1 MSENSDQPVVDAPIV
16 GADAGVDA
24 AAAATT
30 TTNDDIETE
39 AFDRMEAPDDDDAE
53 AGDGDPAEVVDP
65 DKPTAEAED
74 PETIEV
80 EVAGQ
85 KYKVPKALE
94 GELLRQADYT
104 RKTQEL
110 AEQRRLVDT
119 EAETLAAT
127 RAQQVESLK
136 AFRAEHMTVASHEAS
151 IVALDTDLAKYRA
164 MTAADWTNLRASDPA
179 TYTAHSDNYEFLKR
193 TRGASEDA
201 LTAAKADLTSKETA
215 LAESQTAVRKEALSK
230 AWQGTNAT
238 LAAKIEGWTP
248 AKGQEIA
255 KFMVEQLG
263 ATPEELPEATDP
275 RIWLMTDEI
284 MRNRVEIASLKA
296 NQKQATATE
305 TALKSQTVTPAVKP
319 AGGGAK
325 PTGVNDG
332 LSTEE
337 WLRRRNAQVAKR
349 GR

>member
-1 MSENSDQPVVDAPIV
+1 MSEAPDQPVAAETPAP
-16 GADAGVDA
+16 GVEA
-24 AAAATT
+24 EAPAATT
-30 TTNDDIETE
+30 TPDDIETE
-39 AFDRMEAPDDDDAE
+39 AFDRMEAPDDDPAE

-65 DKPTAEAED
+65 DKPTPAAED

-104 RKTQEL
+104 RKTQEV
-110 AEQRRLVDT
+110 AEARRLVDA
-119 EAETLAAT
+119 EATTLAEQ
-127 RAQQVESLK
+127 RAQQVENLK
-136 AFRAEHMTVASHEAS
+136 AFRTEHVTIAQS
-151 IVALDTDLAKYRA
+151 
-164 MTAADWTNLRASDPA
+164 
-179 TYTAHSDNYEFLKR
+179 
-193 TRGASEDA
+193 
-201 LTAAKADLTSKETA
+201 ETA
-215 LAESQTAVRKEALSK
+215 LAGIEAELAEYRKYTPAQWEKTKVDDPAAFAHHADRLDFLRTMRANTTEALEAAKTDLATKESKLTESQTASQEAALSK
-230 AWQGTNAT
+230 ARGERNAT
-238 LAAKIEGWTP
+238 LAAKIEGWDN
-248 AKGQEIA
+248 AKGQALA
-255 KFMVEQLG
+255 KFMETEIG
-263 ATPEELPEATDP
+263 ATPEELLRTTDP
-275 RIWLMTDEI
+275 RVWLAAHRLQEALAENA
-284 MRNRVEIASLKA
+284 RLRA